1 MAVTKALRNRIVGFL
16 ILLSLILMVL
26 PLLISE
32 PNTQGVAQQ
41 ANEDII
47 AIDKNG
53 ALTDENGNILTVAEP
68 DYATLLAPE
77 EDHTTLTLTAPDPS
91 AAPQLKTDNTE
102 VLTAAN
108 QPSSPA
114 PVEQLTAPKQEILT
128 APQVKP
134 APAPTPSNTEIL
146 RAPAKA
152 EPKPAPVASATPAP
166 TATVPQSG
174 YTIQVGVFSQQ
185 SNAENAVRKLRAGNL
200 TAYTEKVTI
209 NGKNMVRV
217 YAGQASSR
225 QALEPVLKQVERLT
239 GAKGKIVSRK

>member
-53 ALTDENGNILTVAEP
+53 ALTDENGNILTAAEP

-152 EPKPAPVASATPAP
+152 EPKPAPVASVTPAP